1 MRLTRLICA
10 LAGAVLI
17 TAPVFAH
24 RLHAGVTEITI
35 NARTQEMEIIHRLF
49 ADDLMVALGHDD
61 TEESEFFLSDVGL
74 NAIRA
79 YAESQFRF
87 ADSSGLLFELSYV
100 GAELDGEFAWIYFTA
115 AAPDLAAGFAVDN
128 DLLADLFDDQ
138 VMMTNLRFND
148 DVRTAMQGPGS
159 RNPIRLSFD

>member
-1 MRLTRLICA
+1 MRFNRLICA

-24 RLHAGVTEITI
+24 RLHAGVTEISV

-49 ADDLMVALGHDD
+49 ADDLLVALGRDD
-61 TEESEFFLSDVGL
+61 LEMADYFVSSEGL
-74 NAIRA
+74 AEIMT
-79 YAESQFRF
+79 YAETQFRF
-87 ADSSGLLFELSYV
+87 ADSTGLLFELTYV

-115 AAPDLAAGFAVDN
+115 PAPNIEAGFAVDN
-128 DLLADLFDDQ
+128 DLLADLFEDQ
-138 VMMTNLRFND
+138 VMMTNMRFDD

>member
-10 LAGAVLI
+10 IAGAVLI

-35 NARTQEMEIIHRLF
+35 NARTQEMEIIHRVF
-49 ADDLMVALGHDD
+49 VEDLMVAIGHDD
-61 TEESEFFLSDVGL
+61 AEEAEFFVSSDGL
-74 NAIRA
+74 NAIKT

-87 ADSSGLLFELSYV
+87 ADSTGLLFELSYV

-115 AAPDLAAGFAVDN
+115 EAPDIEAGFAVDN

-138 VMMTNLRFND
+138 VMMTNLRFNNS
-148 DVRTAMQGPGS
+148 VRTAMQGPGS
-159 RNPIRLSFD
+159 RNPVRLSFD